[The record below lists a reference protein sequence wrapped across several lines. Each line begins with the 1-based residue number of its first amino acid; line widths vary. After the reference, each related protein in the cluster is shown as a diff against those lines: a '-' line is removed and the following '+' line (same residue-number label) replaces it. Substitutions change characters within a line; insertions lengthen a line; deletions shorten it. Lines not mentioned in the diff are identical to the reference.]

1 MFKFLNKNTK
11 LFSPANGILVDLES
25 VPDPVFSQK
34 MAGDGIAIDVTGDTF
49 VAPADGFLNFIFE
62 TNHAFGM
69 QLDNGVELLVHIGL
83 DTVNLKG
90 EGFERL
96 IEPDTHVSAGTPV
109 IRIDRE
115 KLISHGCNLISPV
128 IVTNPDSLKSLKVE
142 ASGTPLKQGI
152 TPVITCKS

>member
-1 MFKFLNKNTK
+1 MFKFLNKGIH
-11 LFSPANGILVDLES
+11 LVSPADGILVDLTD
-25 VPDPVFSQK
+25 VKDPVFSQK

-69 QLDNGVELLVHIGL
+69 QLESGIEVLVHIGL

-96 IEPDTHVSAGTPV
+96 VSPDTHIKAGTPI

-115 KLISHGCNLISPV
+115 RLQFHGCSLISPV
-128 IVTNPDSLKSLKVE
+128 LVTNHDSLKSIRLE
-142 ASGTPLKQGI
+142 PSGTALKQGI
-152 TPVITCKS
+152 TPVITCRP

>member
-1 MFKFLNKNTK
+1 MFNFLNKSMK
-11 LFSPANGILVDLES
+11 ILSPADGILVDLKA
-25 VPDPVFSQK
+25 VPDPVFSEK
-34 MAGDGIAIDVTGDTF
+34 MAGEGIAIDVTGDTF

-69 QLDNGVELLVHIGL
+69 QLDNGIELLVHIGL

-96 IEPDTHVSAGTPV
+96 IAPDSHIKAGTPV

-115 KLISHGCNLISPV
+115 RLLSYGCNLISPV
-128 IVTNPDSLKSLKVE
+128 LVTNPDSLKSLKVE
-142 ASGTPLKQGI
+142 ASGEVLKMGM
-152 TPVITCKS
+152 TTVMNCKS